1 MSDTSIADFH
11 TSRITII
18 TAAARSDYQLTEH
31 TARSWSIEALYNDG
45 KRQYRTEAGARGFM
59 LTAATR
65 RDRTAVQ
72 ARIAAWAAS
81 MVWYCLRNRKP
92 STPPAAP
99 AQTATLRTM
108 QGMMAATGQPT
119 PYRAHQALLAEWL
132 AKHPDPKCQPA
143 PEPRPFAPAV
153 PIAETLAKVES
164 ERRRYVLTA
173 EDRRKAGRSTASKP
187 APAGARCP
195 HCDKPSDGYRW
206 HMEWAGHIGL
216 CSFAAKYTQGDTKAA
231 GELLSKWGC
240 WATDAAPWNG
250 AFQHPLAA

>member
-11 TSRITII
+11 TCRVAII
-18 TAAARSDYQLTEH
+18 TAAARSDYRITEH
-31 TARSWSIEALYNDG
+31 TARSWSIEALYSDG
-45 KRQYRTEAGARGFM
+45 KRQYRTEAGVRGFM

-65 RDRTAVQ
+65 RERTAVA

-81 MVWYCLRNRKP
+81 IVWYVLRNCKP
-92 STPPAAP
+92 STPPP
-99 AQTATLRTM
+99 AHTEALRMADRMM
-108 QGMMAATGQPT
+108 QMTGESNPL
-119 PYRAHQALLAEWL
+119 RAHDVLMAEWL
-132 AKHPDPKCQPA
+132 AKHPNPGCKPA

-153 PIAETLAKVES
+153 PIAETLAKVEAIN
-164 ERRRYVLTA
+164 RPARHVLTA
-173 EDRRKAGRSTASKP
+173 EDRRRAGQRTASKR

-195 HCDKPSDGYRW
+195 HCDKPSSVYRW
-206 HMEWAGHIGL
+206 HLEWAGHIGL

-250 AFQHPLAA
+250 AYQHPLAA